1 MQAGDL
7 DILSYF
13 NSARHVR
20 VRKTVRAFGMMGGQ
34 CGWLASELQAGK
46 SCGWSKSVADAM
58 LLEAL
63 WAGTI
68 LFLSIGCSYGL
79 SMNEAP
85 TFAVSWCFLP
95 REVMS
100 MLAVLTACA
109 VFSYAASCSPE
120 GKAGVQNGS
129 PLNECT
135 GAEAQSQTCKGAVV
149 SLLTTC
155 NVTLSSFP
163 ERSFLHEDP
172 MEAKIHHPKEA
183 KSRKGAPVHQT
194 SAKSDV
200 CESVKVKSVTTG
212 DCWVL
217 VEYPST
223 AKEESLSTQ
232 VGDRG
237 LIHEGAT
244 IEVEDWVDVSS
255 ADGLNADEED
265 WVDLCRE
272 DGWIH
277 VNPDTEDHGW
287 MILGL

>member
-1 MQAGDL
+1 
-7 DILSYF
+7 
-13 NSARHVR
+13 
-20 VRKTVRAFGMMGGQ
+20 MMGGQ

-46 SCGWSKSVADAM
+46 SCGWSKSAADAM

-163 ERSFLHEDP
+163 ERSFLREDP

-200 CESVKVKSVTTG
+200 CESVK
-212 DCWVL
+212 
-217 VEYPST
+217 
-223 AKEESLSTQ
+223 

>member
-1 MQAGDL
+1 
-7 DILSYF
+7 
-13 NSARHVR
+13 
-20 VRKTVRAFGMMGGQ
+20 MMGGQ

-46 SCGWSKSVADAM
+46 SCGWSKSAADAM

-63 WAGTI
+63 WAGMI

-85 TFAVSWCFLP
+85 TFAFSWCFLP
-95 REVMS
+95 RDVMS
-100 MLAVLTACA
+100 VLAVLTACA

-129 PLNECT
+129 PLNEST
-135 GAEAQSQTCKGAVV
+135 RAEAQSQTCKGAVV

-163 ERSFLHEDP
+163 ERSFLHNP
-172 MEAKIHHPKEA
+172 MEAKIHHSKEA
-183 KSRKGAPVHQT
+183 KSRKGIPVQHT
-194 SAKSDV
+194 SVKSDA
-200 CESVKVKSVTTG
+200 CESVKSVTTG

-232 VGDRG
+232 VGDRS

-255 ADGLNADEED
+255 ADGLSVDEEN
-265 WVDLCRE
+265 WVDLSRE

-277 VNPDTEDHGW
+277 VSPDTEDDGW